1 MEAMALGKCLLLSEC
16 IGNVD
21 LVKNGINGQIF
32 RTKEEAINNI
42 IYYFL
47 NKEITASM
55 GLNSIEIVK
64 DYFNIENTAFNYRI
78 EYQKAKELKRVDKYL
93 LQKFMRTLRIG
104 N

>member
-21 LVKNGINGQIF
+21 LVKNGVNGQIF

-55 GLNSIEIVK
+55 GLNSIEICK

-78 EYQKAKELKRVDKYL
+78 EYQKAKELKKVDKYRL
-93 LQKFMRTLRIG
+93 LKFIRTLRIG
-104 N
+104 S